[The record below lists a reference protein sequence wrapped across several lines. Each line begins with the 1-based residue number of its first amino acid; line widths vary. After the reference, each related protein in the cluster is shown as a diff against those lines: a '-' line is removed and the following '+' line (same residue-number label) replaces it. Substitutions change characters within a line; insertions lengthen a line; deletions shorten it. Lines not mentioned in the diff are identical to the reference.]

1 MSTIIITLGAPAGGT
16 GTYHTHT
23 STRTSTDAI
32 ARTHN
37 HTSTHTHSYTHIHT
51 HTHIQTHRHTHT
63 HTHTHTRTIT
73 QNRTHTHK
81 CMRWSCRHDLARLRQ
96 PRASGLNSALSLGVA
111 SSVARARRCRQVRC
125 PPARREN
132 VATCGRVVHSVVDS
146 SEAHVGELA
155 RPSEWKTRANEAA

>member
-1 MSTIIITLGAPAGGT
+1 MPPREGQEHI
-16 GTYHTHT
+16 THT
-23 STRTSTDAI
+23 Q
-32 ARTHN
+32 ARTQAQTQSRA
-37 HTSTHTHSYTHIHT
+37 HTITQAHTHIHT
-51 HTHIQTHRHTHT
+51 HTHIQTHTHT
-63 HTHTHTRTIT
+63 HTHTHNHTESHTHT
-73 QNRTHTHK
+73 HTHTHK

-146 SEAHVGELA
+146 SEAHVGEAA